1 MANITKEELFEII
14 DKQFEINWYEMKAEM
29 LSDIEN
35 WYNIYTT
42 TKENED
48 IYRKYLTKVF
58 KKKLKLSW
66 GILAEVVNNFI
77 FLYWLRIDEEK
88 KSEENTEADNWL
100 I

>member
-58 KKKLKLSW
+58 KKKLKLNW
-66 GILAEVVNNFI
+66 GILASVVNNFI

>member
-29 LSDIEN
+29 LSNIEG

-48 IYRKYLTKVF
+48 IYKKYLTKVF
-58 KKKLKLSW
+58 KKKLKLNW